1 MGNQNR
7 ITLWL
12 LYLIEI
18 YLDTV
23 QDGKLGRQQ
32 LEYLVWCLLIL
43 NRFI

>member
-7 ITLWL
+7 IIPWL
-12 LYLIEI
+12 LYLRGI

-32 LEYLVWCLLIL
+32 IEYLVWCLLIL

>member
-1 MGNQNR
+1 MGVKNR

-32 LEYLVWCLLIL
+32 IEYLVWCLLIL